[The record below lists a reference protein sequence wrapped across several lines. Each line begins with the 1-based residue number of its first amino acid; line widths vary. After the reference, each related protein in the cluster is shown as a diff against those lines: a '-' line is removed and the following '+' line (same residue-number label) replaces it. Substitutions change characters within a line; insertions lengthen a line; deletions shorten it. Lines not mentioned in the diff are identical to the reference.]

1 MREKEDIKPH
11 TPMRHSRKARE
22 WRKKCES
29 GVERSD
35 LYMHEVEDDSIFN
48 PEVLLSPQIPSVLP
62 YLS

>member
-1 MREKEDIKPH
+1 MREKEDIKPRK
-11 TPMRHSRKARE
+11 PMRHCSQAVE

-35 LYMHEVEDDSIFN
+35 LYMHEFEEYSIFN